1 MTADVVTENVPLT
14 DEMAAALDEK
24 VLAVFGNMAIDKRR
38 LPMSQLQK
46 RGVPAYVGEWVLDS
60 IVPGRGA
67 LTTEESDKLAGWV
80 GRYIPGP
87 GDNNLIKHPPL
98 AFLLI
103 STHFNVL
110 PAS

>member
-46 RGVPAYVGEWVLDS
+46 RGVPA
-60 IVPGRGA
+60 
-67 LTTEESDKLAGWV
+67 
-80 GRYIPGP
+80 
-87 GDNNLIKHPPL
+87 
-98 AFLLI
+98 
-103 STHFNVL
+103 
-110 PAS
+110 